1 MKKMSKEVVKRD
13 KEYRLSDIVI
23 RSAEDDSDVLIVEGY
38 AIVWEQETL
47 IGSEKYG
54 YYETIARNA
63 LDKAHMSDVVGRYN
77 HNDTNYI
84 LGRTRNKS
92 LELIADD
99 YGLKAIYRLQKNV
112 QAHVDCYNMVK
123 SGLLDK
129 QSFAFTVRGREIRED
144 SNGKKHVRITDID
157 RLFDVSIVDVPAYD
171 SSSIYS
177 RSVDSVEAEFETL
190 ERASEIPCEKDKELE
205 ILKIMYRKN

>member
-1 MKKMSKEVVKRD
+1 MSKEVIKRD
-13 KEYRLSDIVI
+13 KEYRLSDVII
-23 RSAEDDSDVLIVEGY
+23 RSAEDNDEMIVEGY
-38 AIVWEQETL
+38 AIVWNQETL
-47 IGSEKYG
+47 IGSEEYG
-54 YYETIARNA
+54 FYETIDRHA
-63 LDKAHMSDVVGRYN
+63 LDKSHMSDVVGRYN

-92 LELIADD
+92 LELIPDD
-99 YGLKAIYRLQKNV
+99 YGLKAIYRLQPNV

-129 QSFAFTVRGREIRED
+129 QSFAFTVRGREITKD
-144 SNGKKHVRITDID
+144 SNGKRHVRITDID

-177 RSVDSVEAEFETL
+177 RSVDSVETELKAL
-190 ERASEIPCEKDKELE
+190 ERASEEPCEKDYKLD
-205 ILKIMYRKN
+205 IIKTMYRKN

>member
-1 MKKMSKEVVKRD
+1 MSKDVIKRD

-47 IGSEKYG
+47 IGSEEWG
-54 YYETIARNA
+54 YYETIARSA

-77 HNDTNYI
+77 HNSENYI

-99 YGLKAIYRLQKNV
+99 YGLKAIYKLQRNV
-112 QAHVDCYNMVK
+112 QAHVDVYNMIR

-129 QSFAFTVRGREIRED
+129 QSFAFTIRGREVTRD
-144 SNGKKHVRITDID
+144 SNGKRHVRITDID

-177 RSVDSVEAEFETL
+177 RSVDSVEMELKTL
-190 ERASEIPCEKDKELE
+190 ERASESPCEKDKDLE